1 MRTLILIWIWIRR
14 LPATFTLY
22 FIGFMAVFLLLSSS
36 IVNVYLPQLTEAAG
50 KMLLPDTVWNTIRNW
65 SIVKVGAGGVVV
77 LVLIGISV
85 LISYNLAALI
95 YRRFRTRTSLAAIT
109 PFTPAPSGQ
118 AAGLDLAAKHLK
130 SFQRIGIIL
139 AGGGAKG
146 AYQAGAMKAIYE
158 FLAANDCLKKV
169 RMISGTSIGSWNAM
183 FWLSDLVV
191 SGNGQ
196 DSAMETWWK
205 NVSVKRIIEFDS
217 YVPFGKN
224 SFLLSTPWQENF
236 DALFSQSQVRDHLGR
251 LFSCG
256 RDGASQPGEPIHFYF
271 TRSNVGSA
279 QLEFATNSLQVRT
292 VSSADR
298 RTVTFRPDRYEVID
312 LDNVNKCIDR
322 AKIGVFASMDLPPL
336 FPYATVRTNMTEEFE
351 DGGVI
356 DNLPILFGTQIEHC
370 DLLFVL
376 PLNATF
382 ADEINR
388 HSLAHRLLRV
398 MDVRQGVLEQNSLK
412 MMYLYNEL
420 AEAKAALAAAGGG
433 EPASLAKRT
442 ARPVSAFVI
451 CPGGKLAIGTGEF
464 WKTTEAGDAFDL
476 MYAYTKSELQTN
488 FHTLARPEKI
498 QMVVIGPQ
506 GQRSV
511 IEDF

>member
-14 LPATFTLY
+14 LPATFTMY
-22 FIGFMAVFLLLSSS
+22 FIGFMAVFLLLSSL
-36 IVNVYLPQLTEAAG
+36 IVNVYLPQLTEAAA
-50 KMLLPDTVWNTIRNW
+50 KMLLPDTIWNTIRNW

-95 YRRFRTRTSLAAIT
+95 YRRFRTRISVASIS
-109 PFTPAPSGQ
+109 PFTPTPSGQ
-118 AAGLDLAAKHLK
+118 AAGLDLAAKHLQ

-217 YVPFGKN
+217 FVPFGKN

-298 RTVTFRPDRYEVID
+298 RTVTFRHDRY
-312 LDNVNKCIDR
+312 
-322 AKIGVFASMDLPPL
+322 
-336 FPYATVRTNMTEEFE
+336 
-351 DGGVI
+351 
-356 DNLPILFGTQIEHC
+356 
-370 DLLFVL
+370 
-376 PLNATF
+376 
-382 ADEINR
+382 
-388 HSLAHRLLRV
+388 
-398 MDVRQGVLEQNSLK
+398 
-412 MMYLYNEL
+412 
-420 AEAKAALAAAGGG
+420 
-433 EPASLAKRT
+433 
-442 ARPVSAFVI
+442 
-451 CPGGKLAIGTGEF
+451 
-464 WKTTEAGDAFDL
+464 
-476 MYAYTKSELQTN
+476 
-488 FHTLARPEKI
+488 
-498 QMVVIGPQ
+498 
-506 GQRSV
+506 
-511 IEDF
+511 